1 MKVVSASKAAAYLAL
16 LRAIASNLPLRKR
29 KIYDPYAK
37 LFLPPH
43 LKLVE
48 WLSRVYLLNKIISW
62 YIDQRWTGALTSCVA
77 RTRVIDV
84 MTENLVKDE
93 GINQVIVF
101 GAGYDCRVHRLQL
114 KERVMYVE
122 VDDPQKQELK
132 REILES
138 SSLKPKTQLDYLAV
152 DFHTQQLG
160 DILPPLFYK
169 KHYKTLF
176 IWEGVTNYFT
186 APIAD
191 KIFQY
196 FKSFPPGT
204 IIIFT
209 YVDEKVLTNPE
220 LFTGA
225 ENVTKLLQNNNE
237 FWNFGIDP
245 AKINEFLA
253 GYNMKVK
260 YDADANTYRRICFKE
275 RSVKMKGYEYYRV
288 AMAIVQ

>member
-1 MKVVSASKAAAYLAL
+1 MKMVSASKAAAYLAL
-16 LRAIASNLPLRKR
+16 LRAVASNLPLHERKFH
-29 KIYDPYAK
+29 DPYAK
-37 LFLPPH
+37 LFLTSS

-48 WLSRVYLLNKIISW
+48 WLSRVAVLNKIISW
-62 YIDQRWTGALTSCVA
+62 YIDQRWTGALTSCIA
-77 RTRVIDV
+77 RSRLIDV
-84 MTENLVKDE
+84 MTANLVRNE
-93 GINQVIVF
+93 GINQIIIF
-101 GAGYDCRVHRLQL
+101 GAAYDCRAHRLKL

-122 VDDPQKQELK
+122 ADDPVKQQAK
-132 REILES
+132 RNILEAS
-138 SSLKPKTQLDYLAV
+138 SIKPATQLDYLSV
-152 DFHTQQLG
+152 DFHTQELA
-160 DILPPLFYK
+160 DILPLLLYE

-204 IIIFT
+204 TIIFT
-209 YVDEKVLTNPE
+209 YVDEKVLSNPE

-225 ENVTKLLQNNNE
+225 ANVAKLLRNNNE

-245 AKINEFLA
+245 AKITGFLA
-253 GYNMKVK
+253 GYNMKLVF
-260 YDADANTYRRICFKE
+260 DAGATEYRQMYYGE
-275 RSVKMKGYEYYRV
+275 RAAKMKGYEYYRV